1 MNLSHEY
8 YFLLVLCQVGFSAF
22 LFMETHNTIIF
33 TQMVWSSIFLIAGR
47 IIITQVNILLN
58 ICSVRLQRE
67 TLQLIDSVM
76 HVYTLGVTS
85 FLSYVLLTNSIP
97 VVFTL
102 STILIEV
109 CNGIYF
115 MYVRHTIT
123 KQNTQYI
130 PMDEQV

>member
-1 MNLSHEY
+1 
-8 YFLLVLCQVGFSAF
+8 
-22 LFMETHNTIIF
+22 
-33 TQMVWSSIFLIAGR
+33 MVWSSIFLIAGR